1 MPVLWILGAVLMLGS
16 PSPGQD
22 VGYLIPTRTFQIRF
36 PREFKSESVMIQ
48 YGIYGRGGVFG
59 EVRTTKGIHDYVLRV
74 DDLSGEIRRATS
86 LKLLLYAPG
95 YQMVA
100 AEIDF
105 ARLGAPYAFTPV
117 PVTLPKLRMSGQLV
131 DSAHMPLPGQT
142 LTLTYTFIEAMRYFG
157 YIDGMVP
164 TIKIDTVITDLE
176 GRFSF
181 EIPDFAKDP
190 FFQRYRSDKYAAGRF
205 YMSSENRQD
214 GPDDKLSPTG
224 FTVQT
229 IYPKPFIVTK
239 TLHGTLRGRLSG
251 SFLRE
256 YGSTGDLTSYIRSVD
271 SAPFSIRLEARTM
284 PGQRSYNAMV
294 QADGTFLVNLP
305 PGTYV
310 LRLFVFGPGSTLK
323 HEIPLQAKVVIKEGQ
338 TTDVSTS
345 AN

>member
-22 VGYLIPTRTFQIRF
+22 FGYLIPTRTFQIRF
-36 PREFKSESVMIQ
+36 PREINSESVMIQ
-48 YGIYGRGGVFG
+48 YGIYGRGGVIG
-59 EVRTTKGIHDYVLRV
+59 EVRTAKGIYDYVLRF
-74 DDLSGEIRRATS
+74 DDLSGEIRPATS

-105 ARLGAPYAFTPV
+105 ARLGAPYAFAPI
-117 PVTLPKLRMSGQLV
+117 PVTLPKLRISGQLV
-131 DSAHMPLPGQT
+131 DSAHIPLPGQT
-142 LTLTYTFIEAMRYFG
+142 LTMTYTLMEAMRYFG
-157 YIDGMVP
+157 YADGMVP
-164 TIKIDTVITDLE
+164 TIKIDRVTTDQE

-181 EIPDFAKDP
+181 EVPDFAKDP

-205 YMSSENRQD
+205 YMSSENRAD

-229 IYPKPFIVTK
+229 SFPKPFIVTK

-256 YGSTGDLTSYIRSVD
+256 YGFTGDSSPDIRTVEN
-271 SAPFSIRLEARTM
+271 ALFSIRLEARTM

-305 PGTYV
+305 PGTYD
-310 LRLFVFGPGSTLK
+310 LRLFVFEPGLILK

-338 TTDVSTS
+338 TTVVSTS
-345 AN
+345 SN